1 MDNPRA
7 LASFRESTSIP
18 VCASETI
25 GTRWGFREMFEL
37 GALDIAMLD
46 VTWTGGISEARK
58 IATMAEVYSLPVAP
72 HDCVGPFTLAA
83 NIHLCMNLPNAMV
96 QEVVRAFMNGWYK
109 EVSEGLPEVK
119 DGYIYAPHSPGLGV
133 QLRPEVY
140 TRDDATVR
148 TTIETKNP

>member
-7 LASFRESTSIP
+7 LASFRESTSIH

-96 QEVVRAFMNGWYK
+96 QEVVRAFMSGWYK
-109 EVSEGLPEVK
+109 DVSVGLPEVIN
-119 DGYIYAPHSPGLGV
+119 GYIHAPHNPGLGV
-133 QLRPEVY
+133 QLKPEVY
-140 TRDDATVR
+140 KRSDAVVR
-148 TTIETKNP
+148 TTTEKVIS